1 MFSSAYKYKVN
12 QWYFRPTDVFLA
24 SYPRSG
30 NTWMRL
36 LLSDVI
42 QQLGGEKTQ
51 PGGNVI
57 PDVYKVDI
65 EDWYRNP
72 RIKIPFR
79 IIKTHEPLDLIS
91 DYRIIYLFRHPAD
104 CLCSYYH
111 YQLRSPRFRENNS
124 GIDGFCQNLINQ
136 WCGHINGY
144 LEAAKTGSDRLFLV
158 SYESL
163 NINPVESLKNVCN
176 FLDLDITEAQ
186 AQIAVNN
193 QQFRQVQTLSQ
204 RGDSQTLGFAENGG
218 YQNFFRRGQI
228 NSSTQE
234 LSENT
239 RTIISHKSQD
249 IYNQIRELESQQLTN
264 INSN

>member
-1 MFSSAYKYKVN
+1 MFSSAYKYKIN

-91 DYRIIYLFRHPAD
+91 NYRIIYLFRHPAD
-104 CLCSYYH
+104 CLCSSYH
-111 YQLRSPRFRENNS
+111 YQLRSRKFRENNS
-124 GIDGFCQNLINQ
+124 GIDEFCQNLINQ
-136 WCGHINGY
+136 WCSHIKGY

-163 NINPVESLKNVCN
+163 HINPVKSLKNVGS

-193 QQFRQVQTLSQ
+193 QQFLPLKNLSQ
-204 RGDSQTLGFAENGG
+204 REDSLSLGFAENGG
-218 YQNFFRRGQI
+218 YQNFFRIGKI
-228 NSSTQE
+228 NSSLQE

-239 RTIISHKSQD
+239 RTIISQKSQNL
-249 IYNQIRELESQQLTN
+249 YNQIRELESQQLTN
-264 INSN
+264 NS